1 MNGRAFGLTIF
12 RDRFRG
18 TRTSLQAEHPPSG
31 RSEEQHTRLARG
43 EGDDGED
50 HTCACGT
57 RIIIEDKGEACFD
70 SKNLAFQE
78 RYHNVKILRDGNR
91 RVHESIFCERSLFLV
106 VYHLYHQRGRNKGYL
121 HRTEKDLSL
130 GSRVVRTIQE
140 NAISATATPGK
151 S

>member
-1 MNGRAFGLTIF
+1 MNGRTIWANSF

-31 RSEEQHTRLARG
+31 RSEEQHTRPAG
-43 EGDDGED
+43 GQGDDGED
-50 HTCACGT
+50 CSCACGT
-57 RIIIEDKGEACFD
+57 RFIIEEKGEACFD

-91 RVHESIFCERSLFLV
+91 RVHESIFCERSLFLG